1 MEDKLLS
8 VVIPTKNRCGLL
20 ARAIS
25 SIKNQ
30 DWTNIEIIIVD
41 DASTDETRQYLDTL
55 SKADDKIKY
64 IRNESSVGGAKAR
77 NQAINSAAG
86 YYIAFLDD
94 DDVWLPNKAKKQIE
108 MLRSDSRLS
117 AVTCDF
123 KIIYSGFPFIRI
135 KKIPVNFT
143 KNDIYASNF
152 LGGASMCLT
161 YRQLILNVNG
171 FNEKL
176 LSCQDWDLW
185 LKLAQLGEI
194 GSVRDMMVHY
204 YDHKEERISSKLKNV
219 YSGRVNI
226 YFTYRGF
233 MTDFIRKRNVAAILF
248 IRIMM
253 RSDGVIRKLKRL
265 KVLYKDT
272 SLRFFL
278 IYCRIIF
285 IGHLRK
291 MVFSR

>member
-8 VVIPTKNRCGLL
+8 VVIPTKNRCKLL

-25 SIKNQ
+25 SIKDQ
-30 DWTNIEIIIVD
+30 DWSNIEIIIVD
-41 DASTDETRQYLDTL
+41 DASTDETKQYLDAI
-55 SKADDKIKY
+55 SKTDDTIKY

-77 NQAINSAAG
+77 NQAISSAMG
-86 YYIAFLDD
+86 FYIAFLDD

-108 MLRSDSRLS
+108 MLQSDSGLS

-123 KIIYSGFPFIRI
+123 KIIYSGFPFTRV
-135 KKIPVNFT
+135 KKIPMNFA
-143 KNDIYASNF
+143 KSDIYASNF

-161 YRQLILNVNG
+161 YRQLILNANG
-171 FNEKL
+171 FNEEL

-194 GSVRDMMVHY
+194 GSVRDILVY
-204 YDHKEERISSKLKNV
+204 YYNHKEERISSKLKNV
-219 YSGRVNI
+219 YSGRTNI
-226 YFTYRGF
+226 YFTYRDC

-253 RSDGVIRKLKRL
+253 RSDSVIKKLKRL
-265 KVLYKDT
+265 KVVYKDT
-272 SLRFFL
+272 DLRFFL
-278 IYCRIIF
+278 IYCRVIF

-291 MVFSR
+291 KAFFQ